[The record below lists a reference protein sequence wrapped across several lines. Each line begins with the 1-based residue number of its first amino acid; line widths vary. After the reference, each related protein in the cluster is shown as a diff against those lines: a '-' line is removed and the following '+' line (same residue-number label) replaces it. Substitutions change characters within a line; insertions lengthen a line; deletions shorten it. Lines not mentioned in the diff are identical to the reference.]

1 MRSLTTLV
9 LSTSLAY
16 AYPSVPGC
24 WSKHKFAESDILQ
37 RDVLVVGGGATG
49 TFAAVKLKDAG
60 QTVAV
65 VERDAQLGGHVDTY
79 YDPASGYPVDYGVQ
93 GYFANQQTR
102 DFFAKFN
109 RGLLALPQKLADFS
123 SGYIV
128 PNAAAPDLATMQP
141 LLTKYAGV
149 LAQNFPYLAQGTYDL
164 PDPVPEDLLLPFAA
178 FAAKYDLLDT
188 IPVVWTFAQGVGNLL
203 EATTLYVLQNFGL
216 AHVQGLQAGFVVAQQ
231 GNQVVYD
238 KAGAFLGAD
247 AVLYNSKVIQLARGD
262 DGVTAVVKTASGT
275 KLVQAKKLLVTVPP
289 TLGNLAKFD
298 LDTTE
303 KSLFGQWANVPY
315 FIGVLAKSGLTDQI
329 SFINVNL
336 TSPDTLPRTP
346 LVWRIET
353 VGVPGYQT
361 VKVIGES
368 SSKAA
373 QRLVTDA
380 LTRLDRSLQTD
391 ASATEFVRWEEHDN
405 LQLHVSAAELAQGF
419 YKRLYSCQ
427 GKRSTWYTG
436 NAWATDYSSLLWA
449 FTEERILP
457 SLLGSSGSQ
466 APY

>member
-16 AYPSVPGC
+16 AYPSAPGC
-24 WSKHKFAESDILQ
+24 WSKHQFAEADILQ

-60 QTVAV
+60 KSVAV
-65 VERDAQLGGHVDTY
+65 VERDAQLGGHVDTF

-93 GYFANQQTR
+93 GYFDNNQTQY
-102 DFFAKFN
+102 FFGKFGVPLTN
-109 RGLLALPQKLADFS
+109 AASSPFPQKIADFS
-123 SGYIV
+123 SGFIV
-128 PNAAAPDLATMQP
+128 PNATAPDLAAMAP
-141 LLTKYAGV
+141 LLAKYAAV
-149 LAQNFPYLAQGTYDL
+149 LAQHFPYLAQGAYDL
-164 PDPVPEDLLLPFAA
+164 PAPVPEDLLIPFGA

-188 IPVVWTFAQGVGNLL
+188 VPVVWTFAQGVGNLL

-216 AHVQGLQAGFVVAQQ
+216 SHVLALQSGFLVAQQ

-238 KAGAFLGAD
+238 KAAAFLGVG
-247 AVLYNSKVIQLARGD
+247 AVLYNSTVLKLARGD
-262 DGVTAVVKTASGT
+262 DGVTAVIKTADGP

-289 TLGNLAKFD
+289 TLGNLGQFD
-298 LDTTE
+298 LDAAE

-315 FIGVLAKSGLTDQI
+315 YIGVLTKTGLTDRT
-329 SFINVNL
+329 SFLNANL
-336 TSPDTLPRTP
+336 SSPDTLPRTP

-353 VGVPGYQT
+353 VGVPGYQIT
-361 VKVIGES
+361 KVIGEAS
-368 SSKAA
+368 SQAA

-380 LTRLDRSLQTD
+380 VARLDRSLQTD
-391 ASATEFVRWEEHDN
+391 STQTEFVRWAEHDN
-405 LQLHVSAAELAQGF
+405 LQLHVSPAALAGGF
-419 YKRLYSCQ
+419 YQQLYACQ

-449 FTEERILP
+449 FTEQRILP
-457 SLLGSSGSQ
+457 SLL
-466 APY
+466 